1 MTEDRSD
8 RLYPRRP
15 MVGVGAVVWRD
26 GAVLLERRGQ
36 PPAQGSWSI
45 PGGLVDAG
53 ERLEEAVRREVRE
66 ECGIEVEVGPLLG
79 VFEPMVADE
88 DGRIRYHYVVL
99 DYLARYVSGDVTIG
113 DDAAELRWVSFE
125 ELGAYPLLPATRD
138 MIERGRN
145 LFQASEVLDSPQQ
158 I

>member
-1 MTEDRSD
+1 MTEDRSE

-15 MVGVGAVVWRD
+15 MVGVGAVVVRD

-36 PPAQGSWSI
+36 PPAQGSWSL

-79 VFEPMVADE
+79 VFEPIVRDD

-99 DYLARYVSGDVTIG
+99 DYLARHLSGDAQIG
-113 DDAAELRWVSFE
+113 DDAAELRWVAFDA
-125 ELGAYPLLPATRD
+125 LDDYPLLPATRE
-138 MIERGRN
+138 MIARA
-145 LFQASEVLDSPQQ
+145 LSL
-158 I
+158 